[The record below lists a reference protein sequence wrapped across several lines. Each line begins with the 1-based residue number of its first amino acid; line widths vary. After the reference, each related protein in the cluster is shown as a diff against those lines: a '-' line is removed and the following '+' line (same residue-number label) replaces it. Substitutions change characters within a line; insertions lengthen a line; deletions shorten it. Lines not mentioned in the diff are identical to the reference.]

1 MQNTGEKGRFSSPR
15 ILLCYLPLF
24 KPEQNTTPSTEDLI
38 ELDYLIWGMKQ
49 AMLAQR
55 THWNAE
61 SLELESRALI
71 EFVKER
77 QGIKVHTVD
86 FRIMNQS
93 TESWEEPMI
102 LRTMTIGVLEIKSQV
117 HTLRAYGIIADE
129 IPSWIGELTQLENL
143 TLDGSTH
150 DTAGNHNSVLTQLPI
165 SMGDMERLNTITL
178 SNFIRI
184 SELPETL
191 GSLSSLQK
199 LDLRSKILMLQEV

>member
-1 MQNTGEKGRFSSPR
+1 
-15 ILLCYLPLF
+15 
-24 KPEQNTTPSTEDLI
+24 
-38 ELDYLIWGMKQ
+38 MKQ

-93 TESWEEPMI
+93 TESWEEPLM
-102 LRTMTIGVLEIKSQV
+102 LRTMPISILEIKSQV

-129 IPSWIGELTQLENL
+129 IPSWIGEVDSVGESN
-143 TLDGSTH
+143 
-150 DTAGNHNSVLTQLPI
+150 AGWKHT
-165 SMGDMERLNTITL
+165 
-178 SNFIRI
+178 
-184 SELPETL
+184 
-191 GSLSSLQK
+191 
-199 LDLRSKILMLQEV
+199 